1 MEVKASELLGY
12 LGSLIGLLT
21 VAQTM
26 LHSLLPT
33 PLMGVVAGLL
43 CRVQNALSRFHYV
56 EVPEYD
62 ESCLPNELYGAIK
75 LHLSANITG
84 SSVLSAKRLK
94 LYCASNARDFTW
106 SPGHHELLPINF
118 LGTNLFWEHY
128 TAPEQASPQH
138 QMHATLWNRPPLPDE
153 KRSFILKLHK
163 KDKNRVLKPYMEHI
177 LKQARETRHQN
188 RERLLYTNGR
198 NDSFRHPWDS
208 VPFKHPSTF
217 ETLALDP
224 IRKQQ
229 IEEDLQAF
237 ASGQEFYRRTGR
249 AWKRGYLLYGP
260 PGTGKSSLIA
270 AMANLLRYDVYDL
283 ELTQVRSN
291 AELRKLLLRTT
302 SKSIIVIED
311 IDCSL
316 DLGSRAGLS
325 SRHPR
330 VPIPTPGSK
339 RGTLSI
345 DSLQSYGGGLKEC
358 VESSRGG
365 GLDECALMQGWPSSN
380 CSSMTLSGLLNFTD
394 GLWSC
399 CGDERIFVFTTNH
412 IESLDPAL
420 LRSGRMDM
428 HILMSHC
435 TFAAFKILA
444 FNYLGME
451 YHPLFAEV
459 EQAMECAQMTPAEV
473 SEILIRHRDRA
484 EVAMKELVV
493 ELRKHAGK
501 DNLACGSV
509 KSTILPPTPDKEELE
524 GTPCKHNASL
534 GKTWINPCTMANAV
548 IVKEEVYVHSIEEE
562 VEQVKRAVPDSS
574 IDELSAINMKK
585 SDVPGDNFL
594 SKGIQC
600 PNCKHTIPHGQ
611 QAGLMNNKS
620 LMFGDHDEDDDE
632 EEEILPYRHINAA
645 QLMKLQKAD

>member
-1 MEVKASELLGY
+1 MEVRASELLGY
-12 LGSLIGLLT
+12 LGSFIGLLT

-26 LHSLLPT
+26 LHNLLPT
-33 PLMGVVAGLL
+33 PLMGVVAGLM
-43 CRVQNALSRFHYV
+43 CRAQNALSRFHYV

-75 LHLSANITG
+75 LHLSVSITRT
-84 SSVLSAKRLK
+84 SVLSAKRLK
-94 LYCASNARDFTW
+94 LYCAANARDFTW
-106 SPGHHELLPINF
+106 SPGHHELLPITF
-118 LGTNLFWEHY
+118 LGSNLFWEHF
-128 TAPEQASPQH
+128 TAPEQSSPQH

-177 LKQARETRHQN
+177 LKQAREIRHKN

-224 IRKQQ
+224 VKKRQ

-237 ASGQEFYRRTGR
+237 AMGEEFYRRTGR

-316 DLGSRAGLS
+316 ELGSRAGSSTRLS
-325 SRHPR
+325 RA
-330 VPIPTPGSK
+330 PTLGIRRS
-339 RGTLSI
+339 TTSM
-345 DSLQSYGGGLKEC
+345 DSHSFGGGLKGG
-358 VESSRGG
+358 VESGRGG
-365 GLDECALMQGWPSSN
+365 GLDECALMQSSPSSS

-399 CGDERIFVFTTNH
+399 CGDERIFVFTTNQ

-428 HILMSHC
+428 HIFMSHC
-435 TFAAFKILA
+435 TFEAFKILA
-444 FNYLGME
+444 FNYLGIKD
-451 YHPLFAEV
+451 HPLFAEI
-459 EQAMECAQMTPAEV
+459 EEAMDCAQMTPAEV
-473 SEILIRHRDRA
+473 SEILIRYRSKA
-484 EVAMKELVV
+484 EVAIKEVVV
-493 ELRKHAGK
+493 ELHKQAEKG
-501 DNLACGSV
+501 NVVCGSV
-509 KSTILPPTPDKEELE
+509 KSAVLPPTPVKEEELDGTCNHNVGLLLAKPWVPCMMDNPVVVKEEL
-524 GTPCKHNASL
+524 C
-534 GKTWINPCTMANAV
+534 
-548 IVKEEVYVHSIEEE
+548 VHSIEEE
-562 VEQVKRAVPDSS
+562 VEQVKRAVQDSS
-574 IDELSAINMKK
+574 IDELSLRTKKK
-585 SDVPGDNFL
+585 SDVPGDNL
-594 SKGIQC
+594 LPKSIQC
-600 PNCKHTIPHGQ
+600 PNCKHAIPHDQ
-611 QAGLMNNKS
+611 EAGFLSSSNNKD
-620 LMFGDHDEDDDE
+620 LIFGDHD
-632 EEEILPYRHINAA
+632 EEILPYRHINAG